1 MLRSR
6 RNTQRGDI
14 EYMPDVF
21 EKTTEGQQVR
31 LNVANFDMLS
41 GLVSHAVSSNFS
53 CNRSRQ
59 TLIAPLTG
67 LTLDSEE
74 ARTLS

>member
-21 EKTTEGQQVR
+21 EKTTEGEQVR

-41 GLVSHAVSSNFS
+41 G
-53 CNRSRQ
+53 
-59 TLIAPLTG
+59 
-67 LTLDSEE
+67 
-74 ARTLS
+74 